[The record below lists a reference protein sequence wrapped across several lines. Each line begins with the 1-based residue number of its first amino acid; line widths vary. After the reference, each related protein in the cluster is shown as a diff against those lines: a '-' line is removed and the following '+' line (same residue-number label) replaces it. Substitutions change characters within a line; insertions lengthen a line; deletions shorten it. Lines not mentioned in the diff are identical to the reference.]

1 MSMDL
6 VMQILQ
12 WLVPV
17 GSAGTILGY
26 IFYRDL
32 RKAREV
38 KEKNDIYKE
47 MYDNISGTLLELQN
61 ENKRLYKAVRQLNQ
75 TIQKATACPHF
86 GSCPMR
92 DELQKLERSD
102 TEPSVRQPAKRKKIR
117 ADPDAGASEF
127 RADDGSGFNLG
138 GASAGHGL

>member
-6 VMQILQ
+6 VVQILQ

-86 GSCPMR
+86 ASCPMR

-102 TEPSVRQPAKRKKIR
+102 TEPPVRQPSKRKKIR
-117 ADPDAGASEF
+117 ADPDTGASEF
-127 RADDGSGFNLG
+127 RTDDGADFNLG
-138 GASAGHGL
+138 GASAGHRL

>member
-1 MSMDL
+1 MDL

-12 WLVPV
+12 WLIPT
-17 GSAGTILGY
+17 GGILTLFGW
-26 IFYRDL
+26 IRQRDT
-32 RKAREV
+32 RKERVA

-102 TEPSVRQPAKRKKIR
+102 TEPSVRQPTKRKKIR

-127 RADDGSGFNLG
+127 RADDGAGFNLG
-138 GASAGHGL
+138 GASTGHGL

>member
-1 MSMDL
+1 MDL

-12 WLVPV
+12 WLIPT
-17 GSAGTILGY
+17 GGILTLFGW
-26 IFYRDL
+26 IRQRDT
-32 RKAREV
+32 RKERVA

-86 GSCPMR
+86 ADCPMR
-92 DELQKLERSD
+92 DELQKLERSESD
-102 TEPSVRQPAKRKKIR
+102 FQTRQPAKRKKIR
-117 ADPDAGASEF
+117 ADPA
-127 RADDGSGFNLG
+127 ADSPELYENDGSDFGSG
-138 GASAGHGL
+138 GTARGHGL

>member
-1 MSMDL
+1 MDL

-12 WLVPV
+12 WLIPT
-17 GSAGTILGY
+17 GGILTLFGW
-26 IFYRDL
+26 IRQRDT
-32 RKAREV
+32 RKERVA

-102 TEPSVRQPAKRKKIR
+102 TEPPVRQPAKRKKIR
-117 ADPDAGASEF
+117 ADPHAGASEF
-127 RADDGSGFNLG
+127 RADDGAGFNLG